1 MKKERKNKPV
11 KRKDTN
17 KLEKKNKTST
27 RKNGNF
33 IRISS
38 QAIFLKI

>member
-17 KLEKKNKTST
+17 KLEKKTK
-27 RKNGNF
+27 RQQGKMEILLEYQVRQYF
-33 IRISS
+33 
-38 QAIFLKI
+38 